1 MNWGITFVGEWQE
14 MKKKMDLVWKNFFEE
29 GLEGKEELRLQWVEK
44 FPKPEGTGKTSS
56 RSNKHTKQTYQIRL
70 AREFW
75 ISLNREGQQFQEE
88 KTGRSEPSAYP

>member
-29 GLEGKEELRLQWVEK
+29 GLEGKEELRFQWVEK

-56 RSNKHTKQTYQIRL
+56 RSNKHTK
-70 AREFW
+70 
-75 ISLNREGQQFQEE
+75 SV
-88 KTGRSEPSAYP
+88 